1 MNTKIVKEDNTNIF
15 ELSGRLDSN
24 SAPAFEKQLNDFILS
39 PGAHLVFDFN
49 DLEYISSAGLRVILN
64 TAKAFRKGPYAF
76 ITCAMQDHVLE
87 VFEIAGFDTFITIQK
102 SVSESLSSIERDAS

>member
-1 MNTKIVKEDNTNIF
+1 MNTKILREENTTIF

-24 SAPAFEKQLNDFILS
+24 SAPNFEKQLHDFILT

-49 DLEYISSAGLRVILN
+49 DLEYISSAGLRVVLN
-64 TAKAFRKGPYAF
+64 TAKAFREGPYTF

-87 VFEIAGFDTFITIQK
+87 VFEIAGFDTFIAIHS
-102 SVSESLSSIERDAS
+102 SVRASLSFLGESNS